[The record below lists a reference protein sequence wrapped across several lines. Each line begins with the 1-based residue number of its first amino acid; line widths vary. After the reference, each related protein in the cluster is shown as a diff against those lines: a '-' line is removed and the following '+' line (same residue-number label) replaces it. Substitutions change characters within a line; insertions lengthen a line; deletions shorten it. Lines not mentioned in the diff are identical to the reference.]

1 MSFSRR
7 DFFKKSL
14 ATGAGV
20 AAASVLAPIP
30 TEAQSK
36 PAKKPI
42 PVSVSEDVV
51 PSTGDKVLLNKIRQ
65 ARYVAS
71 KPKVSSLG
79 ILHYTDIHGDSIAA
93 NKILSIMDDYAPYID
108 AVLNTGDAVQY
119 FVEPTKEYP
128 FGAQWWRDSGL
139 AEKSLF
145 VLGNHDGAKGTNSK
159 GHKEGSADWDFYGKE
174 KSYDIF
180 FKDYVEGLGC
190 VMPEGNDDPKSKF
203 YKSCFWHKDFPEA
216 KIRLIGADCMHFYD
230 TFRHKT
236 SEQEEWLTA
245 RLEDTLDPSNP
256 AYGYSVIVASH
267 YPLDDFEGEDEMWD
281 EASHKFK
288 YNSSPEGGIVIDSK
302 SSAPTPFHTIS
313 MKSFNAEKRFAIR
326 QKIANSEAKYGYD
339 KSEVNPLGDASRAWK
354 DKGGKFIAWIC
365 GHCHFDMLYYPAK
378 YPDMLCVALD
388 QAGNLRGNAFTDRG
402 ADLESRVCA
411 NYYGIDTQNG
421 LFKIVR
427 IGLTMDKF
435 MVQKNTL
442 CYDYINNVV
451 ISG

>member
-30 TEAQSK
+30 TEAQNK

-42 PVSVSEDVV
+42 PLSVPEDVV

-93 NKILSIMDDYAPYID
+93 KKILSIMDDYAPYID
-108 AVLNTGDAVQY
+108 AVLNTGGAVQY

-128 FGAQWWRDSGL
+128 FGAQWWRESGL

-174 KSYDIF
+174 KSYDVF
-180 FKDYVEGLGC
+180 FKDYVKGLGC
-190 VMPEGNDDPKSKF
+190 VMPDGNDDPKSKF

-267 YPLDDFEGEDEMWD
+267 YPLDNFEGENGMWD
-281 EASHKFK
+281 EAAHKFK
-288 YNSSPEGGIVIDSK
+288 FNSSPEGGIVIDFK

-313 MKSFNAEKRFAIR
+313 MKSFKAEKRFAIR
-326 QKIANSEAKYGYD
+326 QKITNPEAMDMTGAKSIPLEMLSAHGKTRGANSLHGFAD
-339 KSEVNPLGDASRAWK
+339 TAISTCSTTLPSIRICFASPLTRPVTSAGMPLPTVEPTSSQESAPITMELIPRMVFSR
-354 DKGGKFIAWIC
+354 
-365 GHCHFDMLYYPAK
+365 
-378 YPDMLCVALD
+378 
-388 QAGNLRGNAFTDRG
+388 
-402 ADLESRVCA
+402 
-411 NYYGIDTQNG
+411 
-421 LFKIVR
+421 
-427 IGLTMDKF
+427 
-435 MVQKNTL
+435 
-442 CYDYINNVV
+442 
-451 ISG
+451 